1 MTKKIL
7 IFISILF
14 FTQANSQFKGKKI
27 LAIFSHPD
35 DEQTIAPILVKYADL
50 GVSVD
55 LVICTDGRYGV
66 NQYNNYK
73 AGEELV
79 EIRKNEMKCA
89 ANKLG
94 VNLIHLNYHD
104 QLKAREG
111 FDGHIPHVR
120 KLILELK
127 ELIEL
132 SEPDVIITWGPDGG
146 TNHLDHRLVSTSVTQ
161 VFLSKEWNKEISL
174 YYYGTPNHFIK
185 DKKNQTLRGQEKKYL
200 TTEISFN
207 DNHFKI
213 AYDAL
218 LCHES
223 QYPKEIVEK
232 LRRERKSNGNIV
244 YLRKFVFPSTIE
256 KSLF

>member
-174 YYYGTPNHFIK
+174 YYYGTPNHLIK

-207 DNHFKI
+207 DNHFKT

-232 LRRERKSNGNIV
+232 LRRKRKSNGNIV